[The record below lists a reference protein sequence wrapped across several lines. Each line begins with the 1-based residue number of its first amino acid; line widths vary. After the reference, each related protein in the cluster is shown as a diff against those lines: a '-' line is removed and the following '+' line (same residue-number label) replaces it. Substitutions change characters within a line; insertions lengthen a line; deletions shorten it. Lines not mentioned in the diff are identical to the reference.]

1 MIISNFT
8 KQKLNN
14 FFRYFHFYKKSQMTI
29 LLLIIEN
36 LNSFINTTIFINYDK
51 RVQNL
56 IHIVTI

>member
-14 FFRYFHFYKKSQMTI
+14 FFRYFHFHKKSQMTI

-51 RVQNL
+51 RIQNL